1 MNILVAG
8 EGARA
13 FAVAKAVG
21 KSGGVAFLLPE
32 IAAEGFYLTLE
43 CNPSDPLSVA
53 EAAEREQI
61 SLAVITDEKIMRSAL
76 PDRLEG
82 KGIRVFAPATR
93 TAELLSDRTAV
104 AELARAADVPT
115 PFQKILSSEAEAA
128 KFLESN
134 PNREY
139 VVKSPD
145 KTKRVVI
152 ATTKKRALAAVG
164 KVLATKKS
172 VIVETRVFGH
182 FIGASV
188 ITDGETAF
196 IAPATLPTKDGKG
209 GRYGAVAPNPYC
221 NERVKTETRMR
232 IIYPFLTAMK
242 RAGIASRGWYNFD
255 IMLTGYGPL
264 FLGLDFFPPETEA
277 ETVLAL
283 MKSDFAFLAANAACG
298 TLETCRAEFSSDY
311 ALTVAVDENSPE
323 RPRRAVQENAY
334 DYVNLGRVRFTGAEI
349 EPLADR
355 IATVTVATPTFNS
368 AYHGA
373 MDVAELSGLDGDFS
387 REVGM
392 DAYAEICRKKEIEHA
407 RAVRRAEIEKNR
419 EYYTSMRF
427 TEFDYNDPAYRERIK
442 KELSAINRD
451 ERNK

>member
-21 KSGGVAFLLPE
+21 KSDGTAFLLPE
-32 IAAEGFYLTLE
+32 VAAEGYYLTLS

-53 EAAEREQI
+53 DAAEKEKI
-61 SLAVITDEKIMRSAL
+61 SLAVIIDEKIMLSDL
-76 PDRLEG
+76 PDLLEG
-82 KGIRVFAPATR
+82 KGIRVFAPAKR
-93 TAELLSDRTAV
+93 TAEILSDRTTV
-104 AELARAADVPT
+104 AELARVAEVPA
-115 PFQKILSSEAEAA
+115 PFQKILSSETEAV

-145 KTKRVVI
+145 KTKRAVI
-152 ATTKKRALAAVG
+152 ATTKKHALFAIG
-164 KVLATKKS
+164 KVLEVEKS
-172 VIVETRVFGH
+172 VIVENRVFGH

-188 ITDGETAF
+188 ITDGETSF
-196 IAPATLPTKDGKG
+196 IMPATLPTKDEKG
-209 GRYGAVAPNPYC
+209 RRYGAVAPNPYG
-221 NERVKTETRMR
+221 NERVKKETSAR
-232 IIYPFLTAMK
+232 IIHPFLTAMK

-283 MKSDFAFLAANAACG
+283 MKSDFALLAANAACG
-298 TLETCRAEFSSDY
+298 TLGTCRAEFSPDY
-311 ALTVAVDENSPE
+311 ALTVAADENSAE
-323 RPRRAVQENAY
+323 RPRRAVRENAY
-334 DYVNLGRVRFTGAEI
+334 DYVNLGRVRFLGAEI

-355 IATVTVATPTFNS
+355 IATVTVAAPTFNS

-373 MDVAELSGLDGDFS
+373 MDVAELSGLDCEFS

-392 DAYAEICRKKEIEHA
+392 DAYAEIRRKKEIERA
-407 RAVRRAEIEKNR
+407 RAARRAEIERNR
-419 EYYTSMRF
+419 EYYASMKF
-427 TEFDYNDPAYRERIK
+427 TEFDYNDPEYRERIK
-442 KELSAINRD
+442 TELSVINRD